1 MMLLQQIMQRSWMA
15 SAKGSWM
22 ASAKAIAALLALLAA
37 ACTTAP
43 TVSDAGSASVA
54 TQAQTAK
61 PAGVGNTNYILG
73 PGDKVKVTVFGEP
86 NLSGDFQLDSSG
98 AIAMPLAGDINV
110 AGSDVRGL
118 EKTITNKLSGRFLI
132 NPKVSAQVVSF
143 RPYYVYGEV
152 KQPGQFVFATDLT
165 VVNAIARAG
174 GFTPRAKRNQ
184 VFIRREN
191 ETQEVKV
198 PLNAELKVYPGDT
211 VRIGA
216 RLF

>member
-1 MMLLQQIMQRSWMA
+1 MMLLEKVMQQTGMFSGKVA
-15 SAKGSWM
+15 
-22 ASAKAIAALLALLAA
+22 AALAAMFLAA
-37 ACTTAP
+37 CATTQ
-43 TVSDAGSASVA
+43 TVSDATPGQAAREAAGAAVQQGQTVA
-54 TQAQTAK
+54 
-61 PAGVGNTNYILG
+61 GFDNSNYVLG
-73 PGDKVKVTVFGEP
+73 PGDRIKVTVFGEP
-86 NLSGDFQLDSSG
+86 NLSGEFQLDSSG
-98 AIAMPLAGDINV
+98 AIAMPLAGDIHV

-118 EKTITNKLSGRFLI
+118 EKTITQKLSGRFLI

-143 RPYYVYGEV
+143 RPYYVYGQV
-152 KQPGQFVFATDLT
+152 QQPGEFAFSTDLT

-174 GFTPRAKRNQ
+174 GFTPRAKRNM

-191 ETQEVKV
+191 ETNEIKV